1 MPPNSNAGWAYEKE
15 AMPLDASILVG
26 KLLENQRLVSLLA
39 VDPYGNPAIYQLL
52 SPEADVFPRL
62 IVLEDDREYTRFA
75 DDVPLEERIRFRLD
89 IYARENILYP
99 INSALHDAIR
109 QLGFKRDGQVEDGYL
124 PDLDVYVKSTT
135 YEITEL
141 LPTPWDES

>member
-1 MPPNSNAGWAYEKE
+1 L
-15 AMPLDASILVG
+15 PLDASTLVS
-26 KLLENQRLVSLLA
+26 KLLDNQRLVSLLA

-52 SPEADVFPRL
+52 SPEAEIFPRL

-99 INSALHDAIR
+99 LNSALHEAIR
-109 QLGFKRDGQVEDGYL
+109 LLGFKRAGQVEDGYI
-124 PDLDVYVKSTT
+124 PDLDVYVKSTA
-135 YEITEL
+135 YEIHEPL
-141 LPTPWDES
+141 LTPWD

>member
-1 MPPNSNAGWAYEKE
+1 
-15 AMPLDASILVG
+15 MPLDASILVG
-26 KLLENQRLVSLLA
+26 KLLGNQRLVFLLA

-75 DDVPLEERIRFRLD
+75 DDVPLDERIRFRLD

-99 INSALHDAIR
+99 INSALHDAMR
-109 QLGFKRDGQVEDGYL
+109 NLGFKRDSQVEDGYL
-124 PDLDVYVKSTT
+124 PELDVYVKSTS

-141 LPTPWDES
+141 LPTTWD

>member
-1 MPPNSNAGWAYEKE
+1 
-15 AMPLDASILVG
+15 MPLDASTLVS

-52 SPEADVFPRL
+52 SPEAEIFPRL

-89 IYARENILYP
+89 IYARENILHQV
-99 INSALHDAIR
+99 NSALHGAMR
-109 QLGFKRDGQVEDGYL
+109 QLGFRRAGQVEDGYL
-124 PDLDVYVKSTT
+124 PDLDIYVKSAS
-135 YEITEL
+135 YEIHEL
-141 LPTPWDES
+141 LPTMWEEA

>member
-1 MPPNSNAGWAYEKE
+1 
-15 AMPLDASILVG
+15 MPLDASTLVG

-52 SPEADVFPRL
+52 SPEAEIFPRL

-89 IYARENILYP
+89 IYARENILHP
-99 INSALHDAIR
+99 LNSVLHEAMR
-109 QLGFKRDGQVEDGYL
+109 LLSFKRAGQVEDGYI
-124 PDLDVYVKSTT
+124 PDLDVYVKSTA
-135 YEITEL
+135 YEIHEL
-141 LPTPWDES
+141 LPTPWD

>member
-1 MPPNSNAGWAYEKE
+1 
-15 AMPLDASILVG
+15 MPLDASILVG

>member
-1 MPPNSNAGWAYEKE
+1 
-15 AMPLDASILVG
+15 MPLDASILVG
-26 KLLENQRLVSLLA
+26 KLLENQRLVSFLA

-52 SPEADVFPRL
+52 SPEAEVFPRL

-75 DDVPLEERIRFRLD
+75 DDIPLDERIRFRLD

-99 INSALHDAIR
+99 INRVLHDAMR
-109 QLGFKRDGQVEDGYL
+109 QLGFKRDSQVEDGYL
-124 PDLDVYVKSTT
+124 PELDVYVKSTA

-141 LPTPWDES
+141 LPTPWD

>member
-1 MPPNSNAGWAYEKE
+1 
-15 AMPLDASILVG
+15 MPLDASILVG

-52 SPEADVFPRL
+52 SPEAEIFPRL

-75 DDVPLEERIRFRLD
+75 DDIPLEERILFRLD

-99 INSALHDAIR
+99 VNSALHEAMR
-109 QLGFKRDGQVEDGYL
+109 LLGFKREGQVEDGYL
-124 PDLDVYVKSTT
+124 PELDVYVKSTA

-141 LPTPWDES
+141 LPIPWD

>member
-1 MPPNSNAGWAYEKE
+1 
-15 AMPLDASILVG
+15 MPLDASILVG

-52 SPEADVFPRL
+52 SPEAEVFPRL

-89 IYARENILYP
+89 IYARENILCP
-99 INSALHDAIR
+99 INSALHDAMR
-109 QLGFKRDGQVEDGYL
+109 KLGFKRDSQVEDGYL
-124 PDLDVYVKSTT
+124 PELDVYVKSTA

-141 LPTPWDES
+141 LSTPWD

>member
-1 MPPNSNAGWAYEKE
+1 
-15 AMPLDASILVG
+15 MPLDASILVG
-26 KLLENQRLVSLLA
+26 KLLEDQRLVSLLA
-39 VDPYGNPAIYQLL
+39 VDPYGNTAIYQLL
-52 SPEADVFPRL
+52 SPEAEVFPRL

-75 DDVPLEERIRFRLD
+75 DDVPLEERVRFRLD

-99 INSALHDAIR
+99 INSALHDVMR